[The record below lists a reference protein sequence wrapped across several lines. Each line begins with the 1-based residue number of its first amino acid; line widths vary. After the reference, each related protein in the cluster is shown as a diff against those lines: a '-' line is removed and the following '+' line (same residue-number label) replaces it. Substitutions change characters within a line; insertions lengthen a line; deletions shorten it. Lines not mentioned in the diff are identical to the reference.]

1 MSVSLCVGVRAHQW
15 WLSHSR
21 AALLLLSIPTFGT
34 DLASFITWAWLGGL
48 NSFLLGSLW
57 YARYSMQSLDQ
68 DIRKLESLRYSYK
81 RL

>member
-1 MSVSLCVGVRAHQW
+1 MRARQW

-34 DLASFITWAWLGGL
+34 DLASFITWAWLGAL
-48 NSFLLGSLW
+48 NAFVLGSLW
-57 YARYSMQSLDQ
+57 YARYSMQSLEK
-68 DIRKLESLRYSYK
+68 DIRKLESLRYPYK